1 MSFSSTNFLGRG
13 DALEICATLPNDLRF
28 DLVYLDPPYAVG
40 TAMTARMAPGQTRGK
55 RTRTGGPVA
64 YEDRYD
70 PDALVA
76 MLMPRLAAIRDCMN
90 AGATIYVHLDHRT
103 VHDVKV
109 AVDRLFG
116 RGAYLGEVI
125 WVPGNG
131 NRGARGFAVTHQ
143 TILMYARVAAE
154 RKRVVY
160 NSADPALR
168 EPFAPTSLAMHF
180 KHRDESGRLYR
191 ERVIGGKPYRYYADE
206 GRRMGSVWGDIPA
219 MVANT
224 PLVEEGTGYP
234 TQKPERL
241 LERVVRASSVPGA
254 VVADLMCG
262 SGTTLVAASRLG
274 RRFVGSDQSEVA
286 VEITAKRLMSQKICF
301 SPLGGVSFV
310 FNEQNVDE
318 EPCRQAPPDAGLP
331 TVQG

>member
-1 MSFSSTNFLGRG
+1 MNYLGHG
-13 DALEICATLPNDLRF
+13 DVLDVCAKLPSDLRF
-28 DLVYLDPPYAVG
+28 DLVYLDPPYGVG
-40 TAMTARMAPGQTRGK
+40 TAMTARTAPGQTRGK

-70 PDALVA
+70 PDALVS
-76 MLMPRLAAIRDCMN
+76 MLIPRLSAIRDCMS
-90 AGATIYVHLDHRT
+90 AGATLYVHLDHRT

-143 TILMYARVAAE
+143 TILMYARAASE
-154 RKRVVY
+154 RKQVVY
-160 NSADPALR
+160 NASDPDLR
-168 EPFAPTSLAMHF
+168 EPYAATSLSMHF
-180 KHRDESGRLYR
+180 KHRDDAGRLYR

-206 GRRMGSVWGDIPA
+206 GRRLGSVWADIPA

-224 PLVEEGTGYP
+224 PIVGEGTGYP

-241 LERVVRASSVPGA
+241 LERVVRASSIEGA

-262 SGTTLVAASRLG
+262 SGTTLVAAGRLG
-274 RRFVGSDQSEVA
+274 RRFVGSDQSNVA
-286 VEITAKRLMSQKICF
+286 IEITAKRLTVQKMSF
-301 SPLGGVSFV
+301 SWLGGVSSRS
-310 FNEQNVDE
+310 NEHDVDD
-318 EPCRQAPPDAGLP
+318 EPSRHTPPPDGMPSA
-331 TVQG
+331 QG